1 MLAILD
7 DMKKFARL
15 IKTLDSTNKTTIKV
29 QALADY
35 FKVAGDTDKVWTIA
49 ILSHRR
55 PPRPVNTTLL
65 REWASELANIP
76 LWLFEESYHIVGDLA
91 ETIALVVPST
101 QTSTEKSL
109 TRFLK
114 EMIALKK
121 KPDEEKK
128 AYLYE
133 NWKVLDYYERFVFCK
148 LITGSFRIGVSQKLM
163 TRALA
168 KATDI
173 DEDILAYK
181 LMGNWNPN
189 KISFQELILEENE
202 SDYLSKPYPFYLAY
216 AIEGDVSD
224 LGDVN
229 DWSAEHKWD
238 GIRSQVIL
246 RNDEIFVWSRGEE
259 LVTDKYPE
267 FGKFVGVIPNGTVI
281 DGEILPFPKEQI
293 GTFNDLQKRIG
304 RKTVSK
310 NLLKK
315 VPVILKAY
323 DLLEWEGKDIRNT
336 PFIDRRR
343 LLETLFRSVRPPGRL
358 ESARHRRS
366 RGPASEKVAS
376 RIRQSAGSETD
387 GETIKSIASKTAPKQ
402 AKGTK
407 NKDQPAE
414 MPVSSAV
421 EIPLHLSET
430 IHFNSW
436 EEAAKERER
445 SREVRSEGLMLKR
458 KDSPYL
464 VGRKKGDW
472 WKWKVDPLTIDAV
485 LTYAMRGHGRRSNL
499 FTDYTFAL
507 WDEKEDGERELV
519 TFAKAYSG
527 LTDAEFRKVDNWIK
541 RNTLERFGPVRSV
554 TPHHVFEI
562 AFEGIA
568 PSTRHKSGV
577 ATRFP
582 RILRWRKD
590 KKIEEANT
598 LSDLKRLIPSL
609 TSESG

>member
-1 MLAILD
+1 MRN
-7 DMKKFARL
+7 FAQL
-15 IKTLDSTNKTTIKV
+15 IKTLDSTNKTTVKV
-29 QALADY
+29 QALTDY
-35 FKVAGDTDKVWTIA
+35 FLKADDADKVWTIA

-65 REWASELANIP
+65 RTWASELANIP

-91 ETIALVVPST
+91 ETIALVIPAADQS
-101 QTSTEKSL
+101 SDKSL
-109 TRFLK
+109 TDFIQ

-121 KPDEEKK
+121 KTEEEKR

-133 NWKVLDYYERFVFCK
+133 NWSVLNYYERFVFTK
-148 LITGSFRIGVSQKLM
+148 LITGGFRIGVSQKLM

-168 KATDI
+168 KATQI

-181 LMGNWNPN
+181 LMGNWDPN
-189 KISFQELILEENE
+189 KITFQQLVLEENE

-216 AIEGDVSD
+216 AIEGEVSD
-224 LGDVN
+224 LGDIQE
-229 DWSAEHKWD
+229 WSAEHKWD

-246 RNDEIFVWSRGEE
+246 RNNELFVWSRGEE

-267 FGKFVGVIPNGTVI
+267 FEKFIGVIPNGTVI
-281 DGEILPFPKEQI
+281 DGEILPFPKGGI
-293 GTFNDLQKRIG
+293 GTFNDLQTRIG
-304 RKTVSK
+304 RKNVTAA
-310 NLLKK
+310 LLKK

-323 DLLEWEGKDIRNT
+323 DILEWEGEDIRQL
-336 PFIDRRR
+336 PFIERREI
-343 LLETLFRSVRPPGRL
+343 LEHLFKNVT
-358 ESARHRRS
+358 EQNQNAVTERS
-366 RGPASEKVAS
+366 RSDV
-376 RIRQSAGSETD
+376 
-387 GETIKSIASKTAPKQ
+387 
-402 AKGTK
+402 
-407 NKDQPAE
+407 
-414 MPVSSAV
+414 
-421 EIPLHLSET
+421 PLHLSKT
-430 IHFNSW
+430 MYFNSW
-436 EEAAKERER
+436 EEMAEERDR
-445 SREVRSEGLMLKR
+445 SREMHNEGLMLKR

-507 WDEKEDGERELV
+507 WKDNEVGEKELV

-527 LTDAEFRKVDNWIK
+527 LTDAEFRKLDAWIK
-541 RNTLERFGPVRSV
+541 KNTLERFGPVRSV

-568 PSTRHKSGV
+568 LSKRHKSGV

-582 RILRWRKD
+582 RMLRWRKD
-590 KKIEEANT
+590 KNIHEANT
-598 LSDLKRLIPSL
+598 LDELKGLIPSEAK
-609 TSESG
+609 ESVK

>member
-1 MLAILD
+1 
-7 DMKKFARL
+7 MKNFASL

-29 QALADY
+29 QALTDY
-35 FKVAGDTDKVWTIA
+35 FLVANDTDRVWTIA

-65 REWASELANIP
+65 RQWASELAKIP

-91 ETIALVVPST
+91 ETIALVIPSSKSSTDKTLT
-101 QTSTEKSL
+101 Q
-109 TRFLK
+109 FLD

-121 KPDEEKK
+121 RTEDEKRN
-128 AYLYE
+128 YLFE
-133 NWKVLDYYERFVFCK
+133 NWTVLDYYERFVFTK
-148 LITGSFRIGVSQKLM
+148 LITGGFRIGVSQKLM

-168 KATDI
+168 KATAI

-181 LMGNWNPN
+181 LMGNWNPSV
-189 KISFQELILEENE
+189 ITFQELILEENE

-216 AIEGDVSD
+216 AIEDEVAD
-224 LGDVN
+224 LGNVTE
-229 DWSAEHKWD
+229 WSAEHKWD
-238 GIRSQVIL
+238 GIRSQTII
-246 RNDEIFVWSRGEE
+246 RNDELFVWSRGEE

-267 FGKFVGVIPNGTVI
+267 FQDFIGTIPNGTVI
-281 DGEILPFPKEQI
+281 DGEILPFPNGQI
-293 GTFNDLQKRIG
+293 GSFNDLQTRIG

-310 NLLKK
+310 SLLSK

-323 DLLEWEGKDIRNT
+323 DLLEWRSEDIRT
-336 PFIDRRR
+336 KPFIQRRK
-343 LLETLFRSVRPPGRL
+343 LLEHLIQEVDHKRKEQT
-358 ESARHRRS
+358 
-366 RGPASEKVAS
+366 EK
-376 RIRQSAGSETD
+376 
-387 GETIKSIASKTAPKQ
+387 IAKA
-402 AKGTK
+402 A
-407 NKDQPAE
+407 
-414 MPVSSAV
+414 MP
-421 EIPLHLSET
+421 LYLSET
-430 IHFNSW
+430 MHFNSW
-436 EEAAKERER
+436 KAVAEERER

-507 WDEKEDGERELV
+507 WQENEEGERELV

-527 LTDAEFRKVDNWIK
+527 LTDAEFRQVDAWIK
-541 RNTLERFGPVRSV
+541 KNTLERFGPVRSV
-554 TPHHVFEI
+554 KPHHVFEI

-568 PSTRHKSGV
+568 LSKRHKSGV

-582 RILRWRKD
+582 RIVRWRQD
-590 KKIEEANT
+590 KTIHEANH
-598 LSDLKRLIPSL
+598 LEDLKALIPN
-609 TSESG
+609 